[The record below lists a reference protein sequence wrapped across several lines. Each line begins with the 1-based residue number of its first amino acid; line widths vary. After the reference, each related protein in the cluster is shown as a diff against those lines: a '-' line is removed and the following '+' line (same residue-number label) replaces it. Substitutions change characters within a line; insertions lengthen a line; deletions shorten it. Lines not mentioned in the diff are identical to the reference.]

1 MRASLV
7 AIICILAFSS
17 ICIPL
22 SSGFQ
27 SVGGDFGT
35 IWLEKYGSM
44 PISTQEIA
52 NNLWNWGAAPKGFK
66 LHNGMLYPPGTEPQ
80 FYYPNS
86 FTDYTPIII
95 NRTDSSYFQAPTS
108 LDMDPWL
115 LAQLSG
121 RPVALVKEPNGTLF

>member
-1 MRASLV
+1 MKASLV
-7 AIICILAFSS
+7 AIICICVSP

-35 IWLEKYGSM
+35 MWLEKYGTK

-52 NNLWNWGAAPKGFK
+52 NNLWNWGAAPKGYE
-66 LHNGMLYPPGTEPQ
+66 LHNGILYPPGTEPQ
-80 FYYPNS
+80 FYYPSS

-95 NRTDSSYFQAPTS
+95 NRTDASKFQAQTS
-108 LDMDPWL
+108 LDVDPWL

-121 RPVALVKEPNGTLF
+121 RPVVLVKEPKGTLF